1 MLAPLWFIVC
11 LLSDAAAE
19 PYIGL
24 PYNMR
29 GWGIL
34 ASSGNQLL
42 APPPPPA
49 PAVPAPAPAVP
60 AVPAAVPAVPAI
72 PVAAAPAAVPPTVYV
87 YCTLEL
93 QTKVP
98 EDYAKIYN
106 HGVEKTPK
114 GHNYHK
120 GRATLRIYVNQ
131 TRPSLNDL

>member
-1 MLAPLWFIVC
+1 MLASLWFIVC

-19 PYIGL
+19 PYIGS

-34 ASSGNQLL
+34 GSSGGGPGNQLL
-42 APPPPPA
+42 APPPA
-49 PAVPAPAPAVP
+49 P
-60 AVPAAVPAVPAI
+60 AVPAAVPAVPIPAVPAV

-98 EDYAKIYN
+98 QDYAKIYN
-106 HGVEKTPK
+106 HGEGP
-114 GHNYHK
+114 Y
-120 GRATLRIYVNQ
+120 
-131 TRPSLNDL
+131 